1 MLLKLF
7 EEWGINSMLKKK
19 VSSINFKTLL
29 YLVIFSVTLL
39 LLLLFSQNILLKFS
53 YEHYQESKMK
63 EIIRNIHS
71 LSSDELVSELESVA
85 YDNSVCIQYTL
96 NSGDKILY
104 NTLMVGCGL
113 NKNNNQI
120 TNLMNDAMESVKDTS
135 NIKLINNVSDTK
147 ALLSGIRVDDGYVFV
162 YSNLEDL
169 DGANIVLKGQLIYIT
184 LIIIV
189 LACFISYFLSIK
201 ITRPITNIT
210 KKAKELG
217 EGRYDI
223 EFERSDVLEIDE
235 LANTLNHV
243 EKDLSRIDELRRDLM
258 ANVSHDLKTPL
269 TMIRAYAEMV
279 RDISYKDKDKMN
291 KDLNVIIEET
301 ERLNVLV
308 NDILDLSKMQA
319 DADTLTIEEFDLC
332 EVIHEVMK
340 RYDIFKTTE
349 DYEFIVKLPEK
360 AIVKADRSKIM
371 QVIYNLVNNAINYTG
386 DDKKVYITLTESKK
400 EYLFEVKDT
409 GKGIKKEEIPYIWD
423 KNYKKDKK
431 HQRNVVSTGIGLS
444 IVKEVLSKHKFD
456 YGVKSIA
463 KKGTTF
469 YFKIKR

>member
-1 MLLKLF
+1 
-7 EEWGINSMLKKK
+7 
-19 VSSINFKTLL
+19 
-29 YLVIFSVTLL
+29 
-39 LLLLFSQNILLKFS
+39 
-53 YEHYQESKMK
+53 MK

-223 EFERSDVLEIDE
+223 EFELV
-235 LANTLNHV
+235 
-243 EKDLSRIDELRRDLM
+243 
-258 ANVSHDLKTPL
+258 
-269 TMIRAYAEMV
+269 MI
-279 RDISYKDKDKMN
+279 
-291 KDLNVIIEET
+291 
-301 ERLNVLV
+301 
-308 NDILDLSKMQA
+308 
-319 DADTLTIEEFDLC
+319 
-332 EVIHEVMK
+332 
-340 RYDIFKTTE
+340 
-349 DYEFIVKLPEK
+349 
-360 AIVKADRSKIM
+360 
-371 QVIYNLVNNAINYTG
+371 
-386 DDKKVYITLTESKK
+386 
-400 EYLFEVKDT
+400 
-409 GKGIKKEEIPYIWD
+409 
-423 KNYKKDKK
+423 
-431 HQRNVVSTGIGLS
+431 
-444 IVKEVLSKHKFD
+444 
-456 YGVKSIA
+456 
-463 KKGTTF
+463 
-469 YFKIKR
+469 

>member
-1 MLLKLF
+1 
-7 EEWGINSMLKKK
+7 MLKRKI
-19 VSSINFKTLL
+19 SSINFKTLL
-29 YLVIFSVTLL
+29 YLVIFSITILL
-39 LLLLFSQNILLKFS
+39 LLLLSQNILLKFS
-53 YEHYQESKMK
+53 YENYQENKMG
-63 EIIRNIHS
+63 EVVRDIRKF
-71 LSSDELVSELESVA
+71 SSDELVTELEGVA
-85 YDNSVCIQYTL
+85 YDNGVCIQYSL
-96 NSGDKILY
+96 SSGDKILY

-113 NKNNNQI
+113 NKNNSQI
-120 TNLMNDAMESVKDTS
+120 TDLINDIMESGKMTS
-135 NIKLINNVSDTK
+135 NIKLINNVSETK
-147 ALLSGIRVDDGYVFV
+147 ALLSGVQVENGYVFI

-169 DGANIVLKGQLIYIT
+169 DGANIVLRGQLIYIT
-184 LIIIV
+184 IIVIV

-201 ITRPITNIT
+201 ITKPITNIT

-217 EGRYDI
+217 EGRYDTY
-223 EFERSDVLEIDE
+223 FERSDVLEIDE

-243 EKDLSRIDELRRDLM
+243 GKDLSKIDELRRDLM

-279 RDISYKDKDKMN
+279 RDISYKDKEKMD
-291 KDLNVIIEET
+291 KDLNIIIEET

-319 DADTLTIEEFDLC
+319 DADTLTIEEFDLV
-332 EVIHEVMK
+332 EVIHEVMR
-340 RYDIFKTTE
+340 RYEILKTTE
-349 DYEFIVKLPEK
+349 DYEFIVTLPEK

-386 DDKKVYITLTESKK
+386 DDKKVYVTLTESKK
-400 EYLFEVKDT
+400 EYLFEVRDT

-423 KNYKKDKK
+423 KYYKSDKK

-444 IVKEVLSKHKFD
+444 IVKEILSKHKFD
-456 YGVKSIA
+456 YGVKSVA
-463 KKGTTF
+463 KRGSTF

>member
-1 MLLKLF
+1 MLLKQF
-7 EEWGINSMLKKK
+7 EEWGINLMLKKK
-19 VSSINFKTLL
+19 IRSINFKTLL
-29 YLVIFSVTLL
+29 YLVIFSITILL
-39 LLLLFSQNILLKFS
+39 MLFLSQNILLKFS
-53 YEHYQESKMK
+53 YEDYQEKKMANIVSSISK
-63 EIIRNIHS
+63 
-71 LSSDELVSELESVA
+71 LSVSELLTDLEAIA
-85 YDNSVCIQYTL
+85 YDNTVCIQYTL

-113 NKNNNQI
+113 NKNNSQI
-120 TNLMNDAMESVKDTS
+120 TSLMDEVIASGNDTS
-135 NIKLINNVSDTK
+135 NIKLINSVSETK

-162 YSNLEDL
+162 YSTLEDI

-184 LIIIV
+184 IIIIV

-217 EGRYDI
+217 EGNYDI
-223 EFERSDVLEIDE
+223 QFDNSDVLEIDE

-243 EKDLSRIDELRRDLM
+243 SKDLSHIDELRRDLM

-279 RDISYKDKDKMN
+279 RDISYKDKDKMD
-291 KDLNVIIEET
+291 KDLNIIIEET

-319 DADTLTIEEFDLC
+319 DADTLCLEEFDLV
-332 EVIHEVMK
+332 EVVREVMK
-340 RYDIFKTTE
+340 RYEILKTTE
-349 DYEFIVKLPEK
+349 DYEFVVALPDK
-360 AIVKADRSKIM
+360 AIIKADRSKIM

-386 DDKKVYITLTESKK
+386 DDKKVFVTLTESKK
-400 EYLFEVKDT
+400 EFLLEVRDT

-423 KNYKKDKK
+423 KYYKSEKK

-444 IVKEVLSKHKFD
+444 IVKEILSKHKFD
-456 YGVKSIA
+456 YGVKSVA
-463 KKGTTF
+463 KKGSTF
-469 YFKIKR
+469 YFKIKK

>member
-1 MLLKLF
+1 
-7 EEWGINSMLKKK
+7 MLKRKI
-19 VSSINFKTLL
+19 SSINFKTLV
-29 YLVIFSVTLL
+29 YLVIFSVTI
-39 LLLLFSQNILLKFS
+39 LLLLFLSQNILLKFS
-53 YEHYQESKMK
+53 YENYQENKKKTIVS
-63 EIIRNIHS
+63 NICCF
-71 LSSDELVSELESVA
+71 SSDELITELEGIA
-85 YDNSVCIQYTL
+85 YDNSVCIQYSL
-96 NSGDKILY
+96 NTGDKILY

-113 NKNNNQI
+113 NKNNSQI
-120 TNLMNDAMESVKDTS
+120 TDLMDDIMESDGTTS
-135 NIKLINNVSDTK
+135 NIKLINNVLETK

-162 YSNLEDL
+162 YSNLEDI
-169 DGANIVLKGQLIYIT
+169 DGANIVLRGQLIYIT
-184 LIIIV
+184 IIIIV

-201 ITRPITNIT
+201 ITKPITNIT

-235 LANTLNHV
+235 LATTLNHV
-243 EKDLSRIDELRRDLM
+243 EKDLSKIDELRRDLM

-279 RDISYKDKDKMN
+279 RDISYKDKEKMD
-291 KDLNVIIEET
+291 KDLNIIIEET

-319 DADTLTIEEFDLC
+319 DADTLDIEEFDLC

-340 RYDIFKTTE
+340 RYEILKTTE
-349 DYEFIVKLPEK
+349 DYEFIVKMPDK
-360 AIVKADRSKIM
+360 AMVKADRSKIM

-386 DDKKVYITLTESKK
+386 DDKKVYVTLTESKK
-400 EYLFEVKDT
+400 EYLLEVRDT

-423 KNYKKDKK
+423 KYYKKDKK

-444 IVKEVLSKHKFD
+444 IVKEILSKHKFD
-456 YGVKSIA
+456 YGVKSVE
-463 KKGTTF
+463 KEGSTF
-469 YFKIKR
+469 YFKIKK

>member
-1 MLLKLF
+1 
-7 EEWGINSMLKKK
+7 MLKRK
-19 VSSINFKTLL
+19 VSSINFKTLV
-29 YLVIFSVTLL
+29 YLVIFSVTI
-39 LLLLFSQNILLKFS
+39 LLLLFLSQNILLKFS
-53 YEHYQESKMK
+53 YENYQENKMRT
-63 EIIRNIHS
+63 IVSNIS
-71 LSSDELVSELESVA
+71 GFSSDELITELEGIA
-85 YDNSVCIQYTL
+85 YDNSVCIQYSL
-96 NSGDKILY
+96 NTGDKILY

-113 NKNNNQI
+113 NKNNSQI
-120 TNLMNDAMESVKDTS
+120 TDLMDDIMESDGTTS
-135 NIKLINNVSDTK
+135 NIKLINNVLETK

-162 YSNLEDL
+162 YSNLEDI
-169 DGANIVLKGQLIYIT
+169 DGANIVLRGQLIYIT
-184 LIIIV
+184 IIIIV

-201 ITRPITNIT
+201 ITKPITNIT

-235 LANTLNHV
+235 LATTLNHV
-243 EKDLSRIDELRRDLM
+243 EKDLSKIDELRRDLM

-279 RDISYKDKDKMN
+279 RDISYKDKEKMDKN
-291 KDLNVIIEET
+291 LNIIIEET

-319 DADTLTIEEFDLC
+319 DADTLDIEEFDLC

-340 RYDIFKTTE
+340 RYEILKTTE
-349 DYEFIVKLPEK
+349 DYEFIVKMPDK
-360 AIVKADRSKIM
+360 AMVKADRSKIM

-386 DDKKVYITLTESKK
+386 DDKKVYVTLTESKK
-400 EYLFEVKDT
+400 EYLLEVRDT

-423 KNYKKDKK
+423 KYYKKDKK

-444 IVKEVLSKHKFD
+444 IVKEILSKHKFD
-456 YGVKSIA
+456 YGVKSVE
-463 KKGTTF
+463 KEGSTF
-469 YFKIKR
+469 YFKIKK